1 MKKINEIKT
10 KILLLEKAKKL
21 IESGRSYYICWALS
35 DVSHY
40 HEFGAIG
47 VASFCDYIGKAL
59 KGESRLEDWLYV
71 YHPKFEQTASN
82 IRKLRMKWIDWMIE
96 CLEEDLAKLE
106 K

>member
-1 MKKINEIKT
+1 
-10 KILLLEKAKKL
+10 
-21 IESGRSYYICWALS
+21 
-35 DVSHY
+35 
-40 HEFGAIG
+40 
-47 VASFCDYIGKAL
+47 
-59 KGESRLEDWLYV
+59 LEDWLYV